1 MPDLLIRIKKKN
13 DGAAALTCTRA
24 DGTVTWQRQDGQL
37 GRFFPLHD
45 LTHYSVE
52 SVLGFSRAFYGLLSE
67 GWDMS
72 DFGGT
77 KPRGE
82 LPEEAMIAE
91 VIVGMFDLERA
102 TGIRPTAE
110 EFNEKLVSWLADN
123 GHPPTNFRV
132 TESQVGR
139 VREVR
144 AELFERWRALPPGD
158 ALEIPFERS
167 HQSAH

>member
-13 DGAAALTCTRA
+13 DGSAALTCTRP
-24 DGTVTWQRQDGQL
+24 DGSLTWQRQDGPS

-45 LTHYSVE
+45 LTHYTVE
-52 SVLGFSRAFYGLLSE
+52 SVLGFSRGFFGLVAE

-77 KPRGE
+77 KPKGE
-82 LPEEAMIAE
+82 LPEEAMVTE
-91 VIVGMFDLERA
+91 VLVGMFDLERA
-102 TGIRPTAE
+102 TGVLPTAE

-123 GHPPTNFRV
+123 DHPPTEFRIA
-132 TESQVGR
+132 ESQVAR
-139 VREVR
+139 IREVR
-144 AELFERWRALPPGD
+144 ADLFARWRALPSGD

-167 HQSAH
+167 HQSAD

>member
-13 DGAAALTCTRA
+13 DGSAALTCTRA
-24 DGTVTWQRQDGQL
+24 NGSVTWQRQDGQL

-52 SVLGFSRAFYGLLSE
+52 SVLGFSRAFYGLVAE

-72 DFGGT
+72 DFGGVRS
-77 KPRGE
+77 KQEP
-82 LPEEAMIAE
+82 LEEAMVAE
-91 VIVGMFDLERA
+91 LIVGMFDLERA
-102 TGIRPTAE
+102 TGVRPTAE
-110 EFNEKLVSWLADN
+110 EFNEKIVSWLADN
-123 GHPPTNFRV
+123 KHPPTEFRI

-139 VREVR
+139 IREVR
-144 AELFERWRALPPGD
+144 AELFERWRALPSGD

-167 HQSAH
+167 HQSAR